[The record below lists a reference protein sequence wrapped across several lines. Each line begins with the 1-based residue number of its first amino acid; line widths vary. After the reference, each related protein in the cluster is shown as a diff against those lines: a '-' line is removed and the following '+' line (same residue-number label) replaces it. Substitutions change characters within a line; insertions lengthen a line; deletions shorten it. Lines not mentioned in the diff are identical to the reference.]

1 MLGKKAVVWS
11 RVGGTAENSYE
22 MTHEVLAICSQ
33 RKTDNTKIGAQ
44 MKYEWNREFSK
55 II

>member
-1 MLGKKAVVWS
+1 M
-11 RVGGTAENSYE
+11 GGTAETSYE

-33 RKTDNTKIGAQ
+33 RKTDNIKIGAQ
-44 MKYEWNREFSK
+44 MKEEWNREFGR